1 MWFVII
7 VLVESIGSTAIA
19 IDADDQSMHLLL
31 PLILLG
37 KASDI
42 SDIEKCASDLWS
54 LQLKPRLGP
63 NRNHLYKLNKL
74 DFFVIIQY
82 SSLLI
87 THV

>member
-1 MWFVII
+1 MFPCLMWFVII
-7 VLVESIGSTAIA
+7 VLVESIGSTAIE
-19 IDADDQSMHLLL
+19 IDANDQSMHLLL

-63 NRNHLYKLNKL
+63 NRNHLNKLNI
-74 DFFVIIQY
+74 FVF
-82 SSLLI
+82 
-87 THV
+87 